1 MTKEVNLTEALKHY
15 FGFDKF
21 KGDQEAIIRNL
32 LDGNDSFVLMPTG
45 GGKSLCYQ
53 LPSLLMDGTAI
64 VVSPL
69 IALMKNQ
76 VDVINGLS
84 EEDGVA
90 HYLNSSLKK
99 AEIDRVKS
107 DIVKGHTKLLY
118 VAPESLNKEEYI
130 EFFKTVH
137 ITFYAID
144 EAHCISEWGHDFRP
158 EYRKIR
164 HAIDEIGTAPVIALT
179 ATATDKVRTDIKRSL
194 GIDNAPEFKSSFNRP
209 NLYYA
214 VKPKTKEVDKEI
226 VKFIKEHQGKSG
238 IIYCLSRKKVEEL
251 SEILKAND
259 IQAAPYH
266 AGLDSE
272 TRSQTQDDF
281 LMENIK
287 VIVATIAF
295 GMGIDKPDV
304 RFVIHYDIPK
314 SLEGYYQE
322 TGRAGRDGKEGIC
335 VAFYSYKDLKKL
347 EKFMENKP
355 IAEQDIG
362 RQLLQETAAYAES
375 SVCRRKMLLHY
386 FGEEY
391 PKDNCGMCDNCVHP
405 KQRIDAEKQL
415 AIVLRAVGVLKENFK
430 QEYLIDFVKGRATD
444 DIRIHHHDELE
455 EFGEGENE
463 DPKIWN
469 PVIRQGL
476 LNGYMRKDI
485 ESYGILKL
493 TAAGKRYLKSPKP
506 FQVVMDAEFK
516 DEDYEEGGEGGFGV
530 LDPQLFAMLK
540 DLRHD
545 MARKLERPPYVIFQD
560 VSLEQM
566 ATIYPI
572 NEKELL
578 NIQGVGAGKVKRYGQ
593 PFCDLIK
600 KYCEENDIVRPE
612 EYRVKTVAKKSM
624 QKVKIIQSIDHQ
636 LSLDDIARAEGLDF
650 DELIDKLDDIVDSGT
665 KLNIDYYL
673 DDTYDEDQIDDIYD
687 YFMESDTDDIDKAM
701 DELNEDYTEE
711 EIRLVRIQFISEM
724 AN

>member
-1 MTKEVNLTEALKHY
+1 MDQYEALKYY
-15 FGFDKF
+15 FGHSQFRQ
-21 KGDQEAIIRNL
+21 GQEALIDAILSGR
-32 LDGNDSFVLMPTG
+32 DVLGIMPTG

-53 LPSLLMDGTAI
+53 IPALVFDGITLVI
-64 VVSPL
+64 SPL
-69 IALMKNQ
+69 ISLMADQVAALNQ
-76 VDVINGLS
+76 A
-84 EEDGVA
+84 GVPGA
-90 HYLNSSLKK
+90 YLNSALDLE
-99 AEIDRVKS
+99 AYQEVLQGIRR
-107 DIVKGHTKLLY
+107 GTYKLLY
-118 VAPESLNKEEYI
+118 VAPERLTAPAFLAALVRTTVSL
-130 EFFKTVH
+130 V
-137 ITFYAID
+137 AVD
-144 EAHCISEWGHDFRP
+144 EAHCVSQWGQDFRP
-158 EYRKIR
+158 SYLKIPEFLEQLPAR
-164 HAIDEIGTAPVIALT
+164 PVMGAFT
-179 ATATDKVRTDIKRSL
+179 ATATAQVKADIIQML
-194 GIDNAPEFKSSFNRP
+194 GLRAPEIVTTGFDRP
-209 NLYYA
+209 NLYFETRRA
-214 VKPKTKEVDKEI
+214 LPSQKPKELLDLVLREGDNAGIVYCSTTKQVDETARLL
-226 VKFIKEHQGKSG
+226 QSRG
-238 IIYCLSRKKVEEL
+238 IR
-251 SEILKAND
+251 
-259 IQAAPYH
+259 AAAYH
-266 AGLDSE
+266 AKLDAE
-272 TRSQTQDDF
+272 VRRKNQDDF
-281 LMENIK
+281 LYDRVQIM
-287 VIVATIAF
+287 VATNAF
-295 GMGIDKPDV
+295 GMGIDKSNV
-304 RFVIHYDIPK
+304 SFVIHYNMPK
-314 SLEGYYQE
+314 NMESYYQE
-322 TGRAGRDGKEGIC
+322 AGRAGRDGKEGIC

-469 PVIRQGL
+469 PVICQGL

-578 NIQGVGAGKVKRYGQ
+578 NIQGVGAGKAKRYGQ